1 MSGLTDMESSLL
13 KHPATLTWAL
23 LMLATALSWW
33 LGADSA
39 SSGNGVMGLTALL
52 MAIAFIKVRFVIQ
65 YFMEVRHA
73 PLALRLVCDGW
84 AVLVCGA
91 ILVLVW
97 MSSAA

>member
-1 MSGLTDMESSLL
+1 MNSGLI
-13 KHPATLTWAL
+13 KHPATLIWAL

-39 SSGNGVMGLTALL
+39 STGNGVMGLTVLL

-65 YFMEVRHA
+65 YFMEVRRA
-73 PLALRLVCDGW
+73 PLALRLACDGW
-84 AVLVCGA
+84 VVLVCGA

-97 MSSAA
+97 MSPAA